1 MRVYFFVHIICV
13 LCHTLVK
20 RSYQNYMSARVLL
33 YTCNTDLRRLIAFAL
48 KKHAVLFFAEEPA
61 DCINKISKTSPQL
74 IMLHDDSAVSPIQS
88 IVEQLRAG
96 EFSFNIK
103 ILVIAEKD
111 EPLSYT
117 DLLKENFDDIIFLPL
132 SANAIIAA
140 TQRLLQQP
148 ALISKKDLDFKDL
161 TIQPDR
167 YTVKVR
173 EAEYLL
179 PKKEFLLLYLL
190 ASSPGK
196 IFSRDEIMESV
207 WEKNIVVGNR
217 TIDVHV
223 RKIRQKINMNCI
235 QTIKS
240 VGYRFTSAE

>member
-1 MRVYFFVHIICV
+1 
-13 LCHTLVK
+13 
-20 RSYQNYMSARVLL
+20 MSVRVLL
-33 YTCNTDLRRLIAFAL
+33 YTCNADLRRLIAFAL
-48 KKHAVLFFAEEPA
+48 KKQTVLFFTSDA
-61 DCINKISKTSPQL
+61 DDCLYKLTKTSPQL
-74 IMLHDDSAVSPIQS
+74 IILHDDSSVSPIHS
-88 IVEQLRAG
+88 IVEKIRIAALFG
-96 EFSFNIK
+96 TIK
-103 ILVIAEKD
+103 ILVIAEKN
-111 EPLSYT
+111 EPLLYA
-117 DLLKENFDDIIFLPL
+117 DILKKNDDDIIFLPV
-132 SANAIIAA
+132 SANAVNSAV
-140 TQRLLQQP
+140 QQLMQQP
-148 ALISKKDLDFKDL
+148 ALTSKKDLDFKGL

-167 YTVKVR
+167 YTVRVR

-240 VGYRFTSAE
+240 VGYRFTNID